1 MSKRNK
7 GEIKAVIF
15 DLDGVLT
22 DTAEYHYQSWK
33 KLAQEEGIS
42 FTREDNEQLRGVT
55 RRQSLEILLKGKT
68 LPEDKMEELMVKKN
82 EYYQELINNIT
93 MEDLIPGVEELLN
106 QLQEDGYKLAVA
118 SASRNARTVIENLEI
133 GKKFQLIADGYS
145 VKNNKPAPDLFLY
158 AAEELEVEP
167 EECIV
172 IEDAESGIE
181 AALAAGMHT
190 VGIGP
195 EERVGQADFRYDKIK
210 DIKLADIVQ

>member
-1 MSKRNK
+1 MNK
-7 GEIKAVIF
+7 INKEKVKAVIF

-33 KLAQEEGIS
+33 KLAQEEGIP

-68 LPEDKMEELMVKKN
+68 LSEDKMKELMVKKN
-82 EYYQELINNIT
+82 EYYQELIDNIT
-93 MEDLIPGVEELLN
+93 EGDLIPGVEDLLN
-106 QLQEDGYKLAVA
+106 QLKRGGYKLAVA
-118 SASRNARTVIENLEI
+118 SASRNARTVIKNLDIEKRFEI
-133 GKKFQLIADGYS
+133 IADGYS

-158 AAEELEVEP
+158 AADKLGVEP

-210 DIKLADIVQ
+210 DIKLADIVN

>member
-1 MSKRNK
+1 MNKRNK

-106 QLQEDGYKLAVA
+106 QLQEEGYKLAVA

>member
-1 MSKRNK
+1 MNKRNK

-93 MEDLIPGVEELLN
+93 EGDLLPGVENLLN
-106 QLQEDGYKLAVA
+106 QLQEEGYKLAVA
-118 SASRNARTVIENLEI
+118 SASRNARTVIENLGI

-210 DIKLADIVQ
+210 DIKLADIVK

>member
-1 MSKRNK
+1 MNKRNK
-7 GEIKAVIF
+7 EEIKAVIF

-106 QLQEDGYKLAVA
+106 QLQEEGYKLAVA